1 MARKHL
7 APGTVFDIFQF
18 YSGWCSVHGI
28 EHQASFLGRWEEHLL
43 CVSCCVFVVGQT
55 IQIVDKAYQNLSL
68 DKLIRLE
75 LNLVGYSHLLGMARS

>member
-1 MARKHL
+1 MVLGSWHR
-7 APGTVFDIFQF
+7 APGFVP
-18 YSGWCSVHGI
+18 W
-28 EHQASFLGRWEEHLL
+28 EMRWEEHLL